1 MPHSEGLKFKQTII
15 DNWTL
20 PPEASHLERVRTPAP
35 VQLPSLGRQVP
46 PRNEP
51 PRPFTPVAA
60 VRTTVM
66 GMPAPVP
73 PEAAAPSTTASKDTP
88 QQPFTVPADTTAD
101 EPVVPLV
108 NRLRPSEPAKAGE
121 PGAAVPVAPVNAAEP
136 ATGGATNRSTLM
148 RWTDTEALVTTGR
161 AGAHTEVHE
170 LVEIPVDVDPRL
182 VMLYGHATEQAR
194 AYRLLRHRL
203 LSLGDPRV
211 IAVSSAEPGEGKT
224 TCAANLGLALA
235 DETLARVLLID
246 ANLRRPSLAQ
256 AFGFEPSDSFME
268 RLVINRDVTPP
279 YLVAAVRGTRLHVAA
294 LPQQRPRPGHVD
306 RLLLTAALHDL
317 RNDYDYIIVD
327 SAAVFESADA
337 DVVGECA
344 DGVLLTARAGSSR
357 RSSIEAAIQQLS
369 PSTVF
374 GTVLLDS

>member
-1 MPHSEGLKFKQTII
+1 MPHSEGLKFKHTII
-15 DNWTL
+15 ENWTL
-20 PPEASHLERVRTPAP
+20 PPEPSRLEPVRTGAP
-35 VQLPSLGRQVP
+35 VQLPSVGRHVP
-46 PRNEP
+46 IRPDAG
-51 PRPFTPVAA
+51 RPFTPVAA

-66 GMPAPVP
+66 GVAAPVP
-73 PEAAAPSTTASKDTP
+73 PEEARPTTASKDTP
-88 QQPFTVPADTTAD
+88 PQAFTVPAEVFTSEA

-108 NRLRPSEPAKAGE
+108 NKVRPSAPPEATEPAQ
-121 PGAAVPVAPVNAAEP
+121 AVPVTPAAEP
-136 ATGGATNRSTLM
+136 RPEETASRSTLM
-148 RWTDTEALVTTGR
+148 RWTDTEALVTTGP
-161 AGAHTEVHE
+161 GGPHTEVHE

-317 RNDYDYIIVD
+317 RSDYDYIIVD

-374 GTVLLDS
+374 GTILLDS

>member
-1 MPHSEGLKFKQTII
+1 MPHSEGLKFKHTII

-20 PPEASHLERVRTPAP
+20 PPEASHLERIRTPAP
-35 VQLPSLGRQVP
+35 VQLPSLGRNVP
-46 PRNEP
+46 VRTEP

-66 GMPAPVP
+66 GMPVP
-73 PEAAAPSTTASKDTP
+73 PEAAAPSTTASKDMPP
-88 QQPFTVPADTTAD
+88 QGFNVPAEVTAD
-101 EPVVPLV
+101 EPEPVVPLV
-108 NRLRPSEPAKAGE
+108 NRVRPSEPVKAAE
-121 PGAAVPVAPVNAAEP
+121 PGAALPVTPVTAPDPPPETAA
-136 ATGGATNRSTLM
+136 NRSTLM
-148 RWTDTEALVTTGR
+148 RWTDTEAIVTTGR
-161 AGAHTEVHE
+161 GGAHTEVHE

-268 RLVINRDVTPP
+268 RLVANRDVTPP

-317 RNDYDYIIVD
+317 RSDYDYIIVD

-374 GTVLLDS
+374 GTILLDS

>member
-1 MPHSEGLKFKQTII
+1 MPHSEGLKFKHTII

-20 PPEASHLERVRTPAP
+20 PPEPPSHLEPVRGSQAP
-35 VQLPSLGRQVP
+35 VQLPSVSRHVP
-46 PRNEP
+46 IRMEQA
-51 PRPFTPVAA
+51 RAFTPVAVA
-60 VRTTVM
+60 RTTVM
-66 GMPAPVP
+66 GMPVPPVP
-73 PEAAAPSTTASKDTP
+73 EPPAPATASKTP
-88 QQPFTVPADTTAD
+88 PQPFTAPAEAAQPAPAPVSPAANAPAPAEAVPLNTQAAPAAAAD
-101 EPVVPLV
+101 E
-108 NRLRPSEPAKAGE
+108 
-121 PGAAVPVAPVNAAEP
+121 AAS
-136 ATGGATNRSTLM
+136 RSTLM
-148 RWTDTEALVTTGR
+148 RWTDTEAIVATGR
-161 AGAHTEVHE
+161 GGTHAEVHE

-182 VMLYGHATEQAR
+182 VMLYGHASEQAR

-246 ANLRRPSLAQ
+246 ANLRRPSLGE
-256 AFGFEPSDSFME
+256 AFGFEPSDSFIE
-268 RLVINRDVTPP
+268 RLVTQRDVTPP
-279 YLVAAVRGTRLHVAA
+279 YLVAAVRGTRLHIAA
-294 LPQQRPRPGHVD
+294 LPQQRPRPGHID

-317 RNDYDYIIVD
+317 RNDYDYIVID

-337 DVVGECA
+337 DVAGECA
-344 DGVLLTARAGSSR
+344 DGVVLTARAGSSR
-357 RSSIEAAIQQLS
+357 RSSIEAATQQLS